1 MSLPDQYAGGRKLSL
16 ILLMLFSS
24 LTLLRGQDD
33 YYPYF
38 YRISFRDK
46 GDYTASEYSPDE
58 LLSPRAV
65 ERRKKSGIKVPDFYD
80 LPVYREYLKQITTMG
95 LKLHCTSKW
104 MNSAL
109 FKSTGPADMTIL
121 SELPFVRDVKPVK
134 TPGYKSYHTDKLA
147 INTSGYS
154 SSPSDL
160 PVSMINGTLIHSS
173 GYYGNNILIA
183 VLDGGF
189 LFADKASSLD
199 NLWNDGGIIF
209 EYDFVT
215 NQTDVFNSS
224 QHGTA
229 VLSVLAGDIPG
240 TIEGTAPAA
249 DYMLF
254 KTEDVATEFPCEE
267 DFWVAAAEFADSSG
281 ADIITSSLG
290 YFTFD
295 DPTMNYKTSD
305 LDGKTAFI
313 TRAAGIAASK
323 GILVVNSAGNE
334 RNKTW
339 KYIIFPSDGDSVLT
353 AGAVDENKIISAFS
367 SAGPTTDKRIKPDI
381 VALGVNVPLQMSA
394 TSVTQASGTSFSCP
408 ILSGMAACLMQ
419 AVPEANANDIIQ
431 SLRITADRSE
441 YPDSLYGFGIP
452 DFLQALSFLQ
462 DKYARDPD
470 EGFIV
475 APNPTHGDIRIIFS
489 GAPSLFNIEI
499 ISMTGKI
506 IFRKNFSDYA
516 GRIFHLNALQN
527 NAPGVY
533 IVRVTTTSEVFVKK
547 VIKLRN

>member
-1 MSLPDQYAGGRKLSL
+1 MSLPYQYAGGRKLSF

-33 YYPYF
+33 YYSYF

-46 GDYTASEYSPDE
+46 GDYTTGEYSPGE

-65 ERRKKSGIKVPDFYD
+65 ERRKKSGIKVPDFQD
-80 LPVYREYLKQITTMG
+80 LPVYREYLQQITKMG

-109 FKSTGPADMTIL
+109 FKSTVPADITFL
-121 SELPFVRDVKPVK
+121 SDLPFVRDVKLVK
-134 TPGYKSYHTDKLA
+134 SPGFKSTHADKLA
-147 INTSGYS
+147 IKTSIYS
-154 SSPSDL
+154 SSPYDL
-160 PVSMINGTLIHSS
+160 PITMINGTLIHSS
-173 GYYGNNILIA
+173 GYKGNNILIA

-189 LFADKASSLD
+189 MFADKASSLD
-199 NLWNDGGIIF
+199 NLRSDGGIKYI
-209 EYDFVT
+209 YDFV
-215 NQTDVFNSS
+215 NNKPDVFNSS

-229 VLSVLAGDIPG
+229 ALSVLAGDIPG

-249 DYMLF
+249 EYLLF

-267 DFWVAAAEFADSSG
+267 DFWVAAAEFADSIG

-295 DPTMNYKTSD
+295 DPLMNYKTSD

-334 RNKTW
+334 RDKAW

-353 AGAVDENKIISAFS
+353 AGAVDENEIISRFS
-367 SAGPTTDKRIKPDI
+367 SAGPAADGRIKPDN
-381 VALGVNVPLQMSA
+381 VTLGVNVPLQMSA
-394 TSVTQASGTSFSCP
+394 TSVTHASGTSFSCP

-431 SLRITADRSE
+431 SLRLTADRSQ

-452 DFLQALSFLQ
+452 DFITALSYLQ
-462 DKYARDPD
+462 DKYARNPD
-470 EGFIV
+470 EGVIV
-475 APNPTHGDIRIIFS
+475 APNPTFGDIRIIFS
-489 GAPSLFNIEI
+489 TAPSLFYVEI
-499 ISMTGKI
+499 ISMSGKI

-516 GRIFHLNALQN
+516 GRILHLNVLQN
-527 NAPGVY
+527 HAPGVY
-533 IVRVTTTSEVFVKK
+533 IVRVTTTREVFVKK